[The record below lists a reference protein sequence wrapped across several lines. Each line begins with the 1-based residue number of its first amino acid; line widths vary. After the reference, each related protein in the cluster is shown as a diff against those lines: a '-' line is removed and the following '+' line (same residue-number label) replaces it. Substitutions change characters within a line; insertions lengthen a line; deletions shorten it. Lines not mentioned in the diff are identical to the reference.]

1 MRGSEGKRSLTR
13 CDRNEGRRLKAARD
27 LGEI

>member
-1 MRGSEGKRSLTR
+1 MRGIKGKRSLTR